1 MGIDGVESELA
12 HVAVENG
19 KKEIGLNGHVDEN
32 ESGTHGNESVRVE
45 TTPDTSFPKDA
56 VDEWPEAKVFHS
68 VYFVKYRTVEDQ
80 NLKAKLD
87 LADKELRK
95 LNQARDP
102 ITEKLRA
109 KRTERA
115 QVIGQLKALVEEK
128 NHFRT
133 IMDDKRKEIEP
144 LQQALGKLRGPRDA
158 NRDNRSFICS
168 SEGELND
175 VIKSLQY
182 RIQHESIT
190 LNEEKQIIREIK
202 QFEGT
207 RDKVIANAAMRA
219 EVQKSVGEKD
229 AIQDQVKLIGVGLD
243 GVRKDQQAIKAKVKT
258 LEAEKEAINSVI
270 ASLEEELHGL
280 VEKRDK
286 VYEKIRE
293 LRNKREEGNS
303 CFYQNRSLL
312 NDARRLAANK
322 DSKAFREDYE
332 KRILQSLDIRQLT
345 KDGRMRNPGE
355 KPLISQEIPTPVPV
369 EIEVVAKPKVKQTKE
384 EPAPPPVAI
393 IEEEKDGKNA
403 KETNG
408 TVKGKKEKK
417 EEEEVFRVEKKPTK
431 TKEVDESKLKEIKR
445 EEEIAKAKQ
454 ALERKKKL
462 AEKAAA
468 KAQKKAEKEA
478 EKKLKEI
485 TLDREKKEKK
495 KMQASAPA
503 ADPEEATTEEAAAEA
518 PEEEKI
524 EENVKITAKKSF
536 PKENTRVRS
545 RNVRGKGPESISKVI
560 LKRKKSN
567 NYMYYYAA
575 AASAIVVV
583 ILAIGQTENSIYD
596 GLEEKKG
603 FKIIT
608 VRRTNNNPAATRHRR
623 PTAMASMS
631 FAAVVQPL
639 LKRAVQAIPNSSFTI
654 VNHKFPPSLFHAPL
668 ISSGI
673 TIGIC
678 HLAQAVKGDNE
689 ILLKGVGEKGYNEE
703 AKRASLRRE
712 VLHTDFLTPP
722 VVKES
727 MMIIEKLADVKTLVQ
742 GGYPEAER
750 CRLSVGHPEA
760 LTTEPDIGEKGAHVL
775 VIPELVDF
783 LTISLDKMP
792 LIALEYEPPRTKTF
806 KTVEASMRID
816 SIASAGFKIS
826 RSKLVGLIS
835 DGDVRVNWVTV
846 TKNNTT
852 IRSGDM
858 ISIGEVNET
867 KKGKFAVEL
876 IRFL

>member
-19 KKEIGLNGHVDEN
+19 TKEISLNGHVDGN
-32 ESGTHGNESVRVE
+32 ESGTHGTESVRVE
-45 TTPDTSFPKDA
+45 TTPATSFPKDA
-56 VDEWPEAKVFHS
+56 VDEWPEEKKFHS

-87 LADKELRK
+87 SADKELRK

-182 RIQHESIT
+182 RIQHESIS

-202 QFEGT
+202 QLEGT

-270 ASLEEELHGL
+270 ASLEEELHVV

-293 LRNKREEGNS
+293 LRNKREEGNN

-312 NDARRLAANK
+312 NDARRLAATKDVNALKELAISEVDKFMTEWNK
-322 DSKAFREDYE
+322 SKAFREDYE

-355 KPLISQEIPTPVPV
+355 KPLISQEIPTPVSIET
-369 EIEVVAKPKVKQTKE
+369 EIVAKPKAKQLKE

-393 IEEEKDGKNA
+393 IEEEKAVKNP

-408 TVKGKKEKK
+408 AVKSKKEKK
-417 EEEEVFRVEKKPTK
+417 VEEEEEEVFRVEKKPTK
-431 TKEVDESKLKEIKR
+431 IEEIDESKLKEIKR

-462 AEKAAA
+462 AEKAAL

-478 EKKLKEI
+478 EKKLK
-485 TLDREKKEKK
+485 DREKKEKK
-495 KMQASAPA
+495 KMQASAPVA
-503 ADPEEATTEEAAAEA
+503 EPEETTPEEAEAEA
-518 PEEEKI
+518 PEEEKM
-524 EENVKITAKKSF
+524 EENIKITAKKSF

-545 RNVRGKGPESISKVI
+545 RNMRAKGPESISKVI

-575 AASAIVVV
+575 AASATVVV
-583 ILAIGQTENSIYD
+583 ILAIG
-596 GLEEKKG
+596 
-603 FKIIT
+603 
-608 VRRTNNNPAATRHRR
+608 
-623 PTAMASMS
+623 
-631 FAAVVQPL
+631 
-639 LKRAVQAIPNSSFTI
+639 
-654 VNHKFPPSLFHAPL
+654 
-668 ISSGI
+668 
-673 TIGIC
+673 
-678 HLAQAVKGDNE
+678 
-689 ILLKGVGEKGYNEE
+689 YNLY
-703 AKRASLRRE
+703 A
-712 VLHTDFLTPP
+712 
-722 VVKES
+722 
-727 MMIIEKLADVKTLVQ
+727 
-742 GGYPEAER
+742 
-750 CRLSVGHPEA
+750 
-760 LTTEPDIGEKGAHVL
+760 
-775 VIPELVDF
+775 
-783 LTISLDKMP
+783 
-792 LIALEYEPPRTKTF
+792 
-806 KTVEASMRID
+806 
-816 SIASAGFKIS
+816 
-826 RSKLVGLIS
+826 
-835 DGDVRVNWVTV
+835 
-846 TKNNTT
+846 
-852 IRSGDM
+852 
-858 ISIGEVNET
+858 
-867 KKGKFAVEL
+867 
-876 IRFL
+876 

>member
-322 DSKAFREDYE
+322 DVNALKELAISEVDKFMTEWNKSKAFREDYE

-478 EKKLKEI
+478 EKKLK
-485 TLDREKKEKK
+485 DREKKEKK

-583 ILAIGQTENSIYD
+583 ILAIG
-596 GLEEKKG
+596 
-603 FKIIT
+603 
-608 VRRTNNNPAATRHRR
+608 
-623 PTAMASMS
+623 
-631 FAAVVQPL
+631 
-639 LKRAVQAIPNSSFTI
+639 
-654 VNHKFPPSLFHAPL
+654 
-668 ISSGI
+668 
-673 TIGIC
+673 
-678 HLAQAVKGDNE
+678 
-689 ILLKGVGEKGYNEE
+689 YNLY
-703 AKRASLRRE
+703 A
-712 VLHTDFLTPP
+712 
-722 VVKES
+722 
-727 MMIIEKLADVKTLVQ
+727 
-742 GGYPEAER
+742 
-750 CRLSVGHPEA
+750 
-760 LTTEPDIGEKGAHVL
+760 
-775 VIPELVDF
+775 
-783 LTISLDKMP
+783 
-792 LIALEYEPPRTKTF
+792 
-806 KTVEASMRID
+806 
-816 SIASAGFKIS
+816 
-826 RSKLVGLIS
+826 
-835 DGDVRVNWVTV
+835 
-846 TKNNTT
+846 
-852 IRSGDM
+852 
-858 ISIGEVNET
+858 
-867 KKGKFAVEL
+867 
-876 IRFL
+876 

>member
-1 MGIDGVESELA
+1 MGIDGVESDLA

-19 KKEIGLNGHVDEN
+19 KTEIVLNGHVDEK
-32 ESGTHGNESVRVE
+32 ESGTHPNEPVRVE
-45 TTPDTSFPKDA
+45 TAPETTSFPKDV
-56 VDEWPEAKVFHS
+56 VDEWPEEKKFRS

-168 SEGELND
+168 SEAELND

-190 LNEEKQIIREIK
+190 LTEEKQIIREIK

-229 AIQDQVKLIGVGLD
+229 AIQDQLIGVGLD

-258 LEAEKEAINSVI
+258 LEAEKEAINTVI
-270 ASLEEELHGL
+270 ASLEEELHAVVL
-280 VEKRDK
+280 KRDN
-286 VYEKIRE
+286 VYDKIRE
-293 LRNKREEGNS
+293 LRNKREEGNN

-322 DSKAFREDYE
+322 DVNALVELSISEVDKFMSEWNNSKAFREDYE
-332 KRILQSLDIRQLT
+332 KRIMQSLDIRQLT

-369 EIEVVAKPKVKQTKE
+369 ETEVVPKPKAKQPKE
-384 EPAPPPVAI
+384 EPVPPPVTTI
-393 IEEEKDGKNA
+393 KEEKDGNTP

-408 TVKGKKEKK
+408 TTTAVKAQGDQ
-417 EEEEVFRVEKKPTK
+417 T
-431 TKEVDESKLKEIKR
+431 

-462 AEKAAA
+462 AEKAAI

-485 TLDREKKEKK
+485 PDREKKEKK

-503 ADPEEATTEEAAAEA
+503 AAEPEEAATEEVAAEE
-518 PEEEKI
+518 PEDEKI
-524 EENVKITAKKSF
+524 EENVKVAAKKSL
-536 PKENTRVRS
+536 PRENTRVRG

-575 AASAIVVV
+575 AASALVVV
-583 ILAIGQTENSIYD
+583 ILA
-596 GLEEKKG
+596 
-603 FKIIT
+603 
-608 VRRTNNNPAATRHRR
+608 V
-623 PTAMASMS
+623 
-631 FAAVVQPL
+631 
-639 LKRAVQAIPNSSFTI
+639 
-654 VNHKFPPSLFHAPL
+654 
-668 ISSGI
+668 
-673 TIGIC
+673 
-678 HLAQAVKGDNE
+678 
-689 ILLKGVGEKGYNEE
+689 GYNLY
-703 AKRASLRRE
+703 A
-712 VLHTDFLTPP
+712 
-722 VVKES
+722 
-727 MMIIEKLADVKTLVQ
+727 
-742 GGYPEAER
+742 
-750 CRLSVGHPEA
+750 
-760 LTTEPDIGEKGAHVL
+760 
-775 VIPELVDF
+775 
-783 LTISLDKMP
+783 
-792 LIALEYEPPRTKTF
+792 
-806 KTVEASMRID
+806 
-816 SIASAGFKIS
+816 
-826 RSKLVGLIS
+826 
-835 DGDVRVNWVTV
+835 
-846 TKNNTT
+846 
-852 IRSGDM
+852 
-858 ISIGEVNET
+858 
-867 KKGKFAVEL
+867 
-876 IRFL
+876 